1 MSCWSVFSSSR
12 LRPSDYPHPSGRDA
26 PALTESRTGGIFAGP
41 SVRSRG
47 PPGSGRRVRAGQVA
61 PSMAGWPHAKQ
72 AARPCSAPICPAFM
86 PATRSAPS
94 VACWW
99 PACPA
104 PPSIPG
110 PSTPTPRHHARAG
123 PVASV
128 ASTQRRA
135 GRVPPGPSSRPAA
148 PRAVPDLSSSCATPW
163 PACPHLVPTCWPEVG
178 PGLYAVTVGA
188 LDYVGRFLALPSS
201 QNLYLYTIA
210 SEYLSWKR

>member
-1 MSCWSVFSSSR
+1 MRLGGSSVFIGVFV
-12 LRPSDYPHPSGRDA
+12 DYPQPSGRDA

-61 PSMAGWPHAKQ
+61 PSRAGWPHARQ

-86 PATRSAPS
+86 PATRSAPT
-94 VACWW
+94 VACCGTAYRHRW
-99 PACPA
+99 ASHLRSA
-104 PPSIPG
+104 
-110 PSTPTPRHHARAG
+110 PTPRHHARAG

-178 PGLYAVTVGA
+178 PGLYAVTVEPLTYA
-188 LDYVGRFLALPSS
+188 GRFLALPSI